1 MQLPIV
7 KRKSQGHVGPRT
19 IPVVKMYSSQPFPK
33 SGNQRRAHSIDPE
46 VSDRGKCQQSESFS
60 FSRFSKRQASI
71 FLAFTNLLFMLRLV
85 LNSNSFICSFCT
97 TLWIFII
104 MGICRYME
112 ICILLKIFP
121 ASVIL
126 HKALHITHI
135 WSYILACSCTIITF
149 IACYQSTVHF
159 QFFYAGGRNSF
170 RNHPPFILERLVC

>member
-1 MQLPIV
+1 
-7 KRKSQGHVGPRT
+7 
-19 IPVVKMYSSQPFPK
+19 
-33 SGNQRRAHSIDPE
+33 
-46 VSDRGKCQQSESFS
+46 
-60 FSRFSKRQASI
+60 
-71 FLAFTNLLFMLRLV
+71 MLRLV

-135 WSYILACSCTIITF
+135 WSYSYILPCSCTIITF

-170 RNHPPFILERLVC
+170 RNHPPFILERLVCWCLIYAKKSTLLINHLCFPVAWMLQLHNLHFWLTAKCANYICSIPINPIACNA